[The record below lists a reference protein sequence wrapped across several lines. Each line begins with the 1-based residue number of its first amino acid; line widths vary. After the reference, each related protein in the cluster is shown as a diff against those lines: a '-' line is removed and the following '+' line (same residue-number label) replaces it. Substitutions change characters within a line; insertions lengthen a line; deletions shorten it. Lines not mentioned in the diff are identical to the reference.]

1 MNEENNIS
9 MDFEAERQLMS
20 PIINVFNEE
29 ISTTNNVLFDPKL
42 PESDLIQ
49 SLESTELPQ
58 TQFIVSSKTNETN
71 FVDNLLPESQP
82 ISQNFVDNLLPE
94 SQPISQNF
102 VDNLLP
108 ESQPI
113 SQNFGV
119 ELPEASFMIPTET
132 TDSFSSRMLEAQFSK
147 TITPTNIESDV
158 DSLYQKTKSLEE
170 SIMNLQNRG
179 DGWLKTKERDSFE
192 ERPTVEPTNLVF
204 EQRKMRSSTIPEW
217 A

>member
-1 MNEENNIS
+1 
-9 MDFEAERQLMS
+9 
-20 PIINVFNEE
+20 
-29 ISTTNNVLFDPKL
+29 
-42 PESDLIQ
+42 
-49 SLESTELPQ
+49 
-58 TQFIVSSKTNETN
+58 
-71 FVDNLLPESQP
+71 
-82 ISQNFVDNLLPE
+82 
-94 SQPISQNF
+94 
-102 VDNLLP
+102 
-108 ESQPI
+108 
-113 SQNFGV
+113 
-119 ELPEASFMIPTET
+119 MIPTET
-132 TDSFSSRMLEAQFSK
+132 TDSFSSQMLEAQFSK

>member
-170 SIMNLQNRG
+170 SIMNLQNKG

>member
-58 TQFIVSSKTNETN
+58 TQFIVSSKTNET
-71 FVDNLLPESQP
+71 
-82 ISQNFVDNLLPE
+82 NFVDNLLPE

>member
-42 PESDLIQ
+42 PESNLIQ

-58 TQFIVSSKTNETN
+58 TELIVSTKTNEKN
-71 FVDNLLPESQP
+71 FVDNLLPESQT
-82 ISQNFVDNLLPE
+82 
-94 SQPISQNF
+94 
-102 VDNLLP
+102 
-108 ESQPI
+108 I

-119 ELPEASFMIPTET
+119 ELPEASFIMPTET
-132 TDSFSSRMLEAQFSK
+132 TDSFSSQMLEAQFSK
-147 TITPTNIESDV
+147 TISPTNIENDI
-158 DSLYQKTKSLEE
+158 DSLYQKTQSLEQ
-170 SIMNLQNRG
+170 SIMNLQNTG
-179 DGWLKTKERDSFE
+179 DGWLKTKEKDSFE

-204 EQRKMRSSTIPEW
+204 EQRKMRSSSIPEW

>member
-102 VDNLLP
+102 
-108 ESQPI
+108 
-113 SQNFGV
+113 GV

-132 TDSFSSRMLEAQFSK
+132 TDSFSSQMLEAQFSK